1 MQSSPVKSSSL
12 GNSPETVLETN
23 EPKITPRHEESDE
36 ISTEVKQRL
45 KLLYGASSNPTF
57 MVLSKAS
64 IIIFSMGLFFIMKGT
79 WIRGV
84 GSTDDHT
91 CINDLGL
98 NLFTNLHNELRA
110 TRNVALKKAIM
121 IMSSEI
127 IDLIFLSMC
136 AIW

>member
-1 MQSSPVKSSSL
+1 MQTSPKNRSL

-23 EPKITPRHEESDE
+23 DQKPTPRREPSDATS
-36 ISTEVKQRL
+36 IEVKERL
-45 KLLYGASSNPTF
+45 KLLYGASSNPTY

-64 IIIFSMGLFFIMKGT
+64 VMIISMGLFFVMKGT
-79 WIRGV
+79 WMRGI
-84 GSTDDHT
+84 GSTDDRT

-98 NLFTNLHNELRA
+98 NLFTNWHNELRA
-110 TRNVALKKAIM
+110 TRNVALKKVMM

-136 AIW
+136 VIW